1 MGNAMGNATPRNTFD
16 AIVIGAGVV
25 GACCAHYL
33 VEAGL
38 QVAII
43 DRGSVASGTTGAGE
57 GNILVSDKEPGP
69 ELDLALLS
77 RRLWFEL
84 IDVIGDRAELEP
96 KGGVVVAHD
105 SVTLARLR
113 EFAATQRGAGVEAI
127 DVDPVG
133 LRELEPFVNP
143 RIPGGV
149 HYPQDMQTQPMLAA
163 AHLIARGVQS
173 GRLSR
178 IIDTEVTQITL
189 DDSGQV
195 TGVNTPAGAIIAPI
209 VVNAGGTW
217 GGEIAAL
224 AGVDLPIL
232 PRRGFLLV
240 TEPLPIT
247 VHHKVYAADY
257 VANVAS
263 DNEGL
268 ETSAVI
274 EGTRGGTILIGSS
287 RERVGF
293 DATLDWS
300 VVQRLAAQAIEVFP
314 MLANVQLLRT
324 YGGFRP
330 YCPDHLPVIGP
341 DTRIPGL
348 VHACGHEGA
357 GVGLAAATGYL
368 IAQSVTGQPSD
379 LPLAPFAPDRFGAV
393 TERVDA
399 HV

>member
-1 MGNAMGNATPRNTFD
+1 MSEGYD

-33 VEAGL
+33 VDAGL
-38 QVAII
+38 RVAIV

-57 GNILVSDKEPGP
+57 GNILVSDKGPGP

-77 RRLWFEL
+77 RRLWFDL
-84 IDVIGDRAELEP
+84 IDLIGERAELEP
-96 KGGVVVAHD
+96 KGGIVIAHD
-105 SVTLARLR
+105 ETALQKLQG
-113 EFAATQRGAGVEAI
+113 FATSQRAAGVEAI
-127 DVDPVG
+127 EVDSDS
-133 LRELEPFVNP
+133 LRELEPHITSA
-143 RIPGGV
+143 IPGGV

-163 AHLIARGVQS
+163 AHLIARGVAT
-173 GRLSR
+173 GRLDR
-178 IIDTEVTQITL
+178 YLDTEVLEITR
-189 DDSGQV
+189 SHHV
-195 TGVNTPAGAIIAPI
+195 TGVRTREGHIGAPI

-217 GGEIAAL
+217 GGQIAAL

-240 TEPLPIT
+240 TEPLPPM
-247 VHHKVYAADY
+247 VRHKVYAADY

-263 DNEGL
+263 DREGL

-300 VVQRLAAQAIEVFP
+300 VIARLAEQAIAIFP
-314 MLANVQLLRT
+314 RLAGVHLLRT

-341 DTRIPGL
+341 DDRVPGL
-348 VHACGHEGA
+348 IHACGHEGA

-368 IAQSVTGQPSD
+368 IAQSVTRSAAGDDVD
-379 LPLAPFAPDRFGAV
+379 LPLDAFSPMRFTSDRAGAH
-393 TERVDA
+393 A
-399 HV
+399 

>member
-1 MGNAMGNATPRNTFD
+1 MTSPLPSYD

-38 QVAII
+38 RVAIV

-57 GNILVSDKEPGP
+57 GNILVSDKAPGP

-84 IDVIGDRAELEP
+84 IDSIGERAELDP
-96 KGGVVVAHD
+96 KGGIVIAHD
-105 SVTLARLR
+105 DATLRHLHR
-113 EFAATQRGAGVEAI
+113 FAQTQRAAGVEAI
-127 DVDPVG
+127 EVAPDR
-133 LRELEPFVNP
+133 LRELEPLIDP
-143 RIPGGV
+143 GIPGGV

-163 AHLIARGVQS
+163 AHLIARAIDS
-173 GRLSR
+173 GRLDR
-178 IIDTEVTQITL
+178 YLDTEVLQIMH
-189 DDSGQV
+189 DERV
-195 TGVNTPAGAIIAPI
+195 TGVRIAQGTIAAPI

-217 GGEIAAL
+217 GGQIAAL

-240 TEPLPIT
+240 TEPLPPL
-247 VHHKVYAADY
+247 VRHKVYAADY

-300 VVQRLAAQAIEVFP
+300 IIARLAEQAIAIFP
-314 MLANVQLLRT
+314 RLAGVQLLRT

-330 YCPDHLPVIGP
+330 YCPDHLPVIGA
-341 DTRIPGL
+341 DDRVPGL

-368 IAQSVTGQPSD
+368 IAQTVMGDQPD
-379 LPLAPFAPDRFGAV
+379 LSLEAFSPARFATHGVGAH
-393 TERVDA
+393 A
-399 HV
+399 